1 MKGCCPC
8 VCTQSILASD
18 WIWLPSNWMGQ
29 RLSGCKH
36 PVCTRMSAAWKSTR
50 LHHNRKKRRQIIFF
64 LVLLK
69 KKTLFYLIDIDFFT
83 LYSLLIDSVS
93 TSVRSLPS
101 SNRILWNSQHLSIE
115 PAFHFDQITLGAITN
130 WLEVNLKLNF
140 TTSWPQRRISSMQSF
155 PSYTWL
161 PNVTLNNGQ
170 LWSIA
175 RWIGNVLE
183 PRSRTACLEFYIA
196 ASIGNILTISY
207 IWLIIS
213 S

>member
-1 MKGCCPC
+1 MYALNRFWHPIGFDCHQIEWGSGYLVVNILFAHACRPHES
-8 VCTQSILASD
+8 QLASTT
-18 WIWLPSNWMGQ
+18 IEKNVG
-29 RLSGCKH
+29 
-36 PVCTRMSAAWKSTR
+36 KSS
-50 LHHNRKKRRQIIFF
+50 FF